1 MQWMTFCYAKMV
13 PWVVLVFSTACGQ
26 IQIFFFLFDIMNDLP
41 KWGTD
46 PNSSDILTFSLIEIR
61 FLFLPP
67 ENIRT
72 PLGFFVFSGDPRME
86 ILVRNG

>member
-1 MQWMTFCYAKMV
+1 
-13 PWVVLVFSTACGQ
+13 
-26 IQIFFFLFDIMNDLP
+26 MNDLP

-72 PLGFFVFSGDPRME
+72 PLGFFVFSGNPRME
-86 ILVRNG
+86 MLVRNG